1 MSSSQVSS
9 LSGKEGSQCP
19 LESLDG
25 CYWELGRMGKDEEGS
40 QPLAGEDIPQESHK
54 REWHASESRQV
65 SSIIPTK
72 SEAITQ
78 KQQIPHKEPFLW
90 AKHSFSGNSHIQD
103 HI

>member
-40 QPLAGEDIPQESHK
+40 QPLAGEDSPQESHK

-65 SSIIPTK
+65 SSITPTK

-78 KQQIPHKEPFLW
+78 TTEPYL
-90 AKHSFSGNSHIQD
+90 KSPSGKSPS
-103 HI
+103 